1 MITQLTMTGGDWT
14 SDRDRTRQRKA
25 ESARR
30 AAGLKAAK
38 ALSKAAEAMQTFLEA
53 CRECRDGSDDEKMGA
68 SDGRRI
74 LIDNMTE
81 YMAWLTMRYEREG
94 SAAC

>member
-1 MITQLTMTGGDWT
+1 MNAQLTMTGEDWT

-25 ESARR
+25 ETARR
-30 AAGLKAAK
+30 AAGLKADK
-38 ALSKAAEAMQTFLEA
+38 ALSKAAEAIRTYLEA

-68 SDGRRI
+68 GDGRRI

-81 YMAWLTMRYEREG
+81 YASWLNMRYERVG
-94 SAAC
+94 GAA

>member
-1 MITQLTMTGGDWT
+1 MSDQLTMTGEDWA

-25 ESARR
+25 ETARR

-38 ALSKAAEAMQTFLEA
+38 ALSTAAEAMQTFLEA
-53 CRECRDGSDDEKMGA
+53 CRECHDGSDDEKMGA
-68 SDGRRI
+68 GDGRRI

-81 YMAWLTMRYEREG
+81 YMAWLNMRYEREG
-94 SAAC
+94 GAA

>member
-1 MITQLTMTGGDWT
+1 MSDQLTMTGEDWI

-25 ESARR
+25 ETARR

-38 ALSKAAEAMQTFLEA
+38 ALSKAAEAIQTYLEA

-68 SDGRRI
+68 GDGRRI

-81 YMAWLTMRYEREG
+81 YAGWLNMRYELKG
-94 SAAC
+94 GAS